1 MKKAFAFLAFLLL
14 LAWPGLL
21 PAQEQS
27 TTLSLGYQ
35 WVTLSGS
42 QETYRSQVDEDDGL
56 VLDQLHLNLTDGGWF
71 DTLNLSASGFGG
83 SPTGSLRFT
92 AAQRQAYR
100 LSLNYHRGRRVSEL
114 LDFAN
119 PLAGAGVFPGQHTA
133 HGVLDRFDLNVE
145 LFPGKT
151 ITPLFSYQYV
161 RDRAEGT
168 TTVHLGQDEFLLGG
182 STFYRTHE
190 FQAGVG
196 LHLGFLDAVV
206 LQGWRN
212 QDGKSRFALF
222 PGAGQGNNRRPVL
235 DRDVTLSSFKRSN
248 SYSTDAPY
256 TTAVVSARLASF
268 ARLSGRYV
276 YQDTETDSRLSEQAA
291 GSLVSFKLQR
301 FFQGFAEAALGE
313 AKAPNW
319 RGEGKLELS
328 LPAGFGFT
336 ATYGQRHRELSGWS
350 LLQDTYLGTINFSG
364 YQGGDVTKLLTAR
377 TALTRDEKE
386 SVGTLVSPRF
396 GPVSV
401 WASFGT
407 TKQEFTLAPDA
418 QEIVVPGNQG
428 GYFEREVDRVG
439 AGLNVNAGPFLLSVD
454 FRKDS
459 ADKVVLRT
467 DVLDLE
473 KLRARAQVKLGIF
486 ELAANAEKLDANND
500 IPNNAYDVSGKDWTA
515 ELRVNPT
522 EAFSFW
528 GAYGKFKTDTS
539 IVIRRPEDFT
549 LASSLYS
556 EDGSLKEGGLSYR
569 SKAFVGEAGYWK
581 LENEG
586 SRGLSYD
593 RAFARV
599 EVPLESGL
607 GLGFE
612 AARYK
617 YEQTAFTL
625 ANYTAKRYLFL
636 VRYQK

>member
-1 MKKAFAFLAFLLL
+1 MKKARAFLAFLLL
-14 LAWPGLL
+14 LATPSLL

-42 QETYRSQVDEDDGL
+42 QETFRSQVDEDDGL
-56 VLDQLHLNLTDGGWF
+56 LLDNLRLTLQRGDWY
-71 DTLNLSASGFGG
+71 DTLSLSASGFGG
-83 SPTGSLRFT
+83 SPTGSLRFS

-119 PLAGAGVFPGQHTA
+119 PLLASGVTPGQHTA
-133 HGVLDRFDLNVE
+133 HGVLDRFDFNVE

-168 TTVHLGQDEFLLGG
+168 STVHLGQDEFLLGG
-182 STFYRTHE
+182 STFYRSHE
-190 FQAGVG
+190 FQAGLGV
-196 LHLGFLDAVV
+196 HLRFFDAVV

-212 QDGKSRFALF
+212 FEGDSRFALF
-222 PGAGQGNNRRPVL
+222 PGAGPGNNRRPVL
-235 DRDVTLSSFKRSN
+235 DRDVTLASFARSST
-248 SYSTDAPY
+248 YSADAPY

-276 YQDTETDSRLSEQAA
+276 YQDTETDARLSEQAA

-301 FFQGFAEAALGE
+301 FFQGFAEQALGE

-328 LPAGFGFT
+328 LPAGFAFT
-336 ATYGQRHRELSGWS
+336 ASYGQRHRELSGWS

-364 YQGGDVTKLLTAR
+364 YQGGDITKLLTAR

-386 SVGTLVSPRF
+386 SVGTVVSPRF
-396 GPVSV
+396 GPLSA

-407 TKQEFTLAPDA
+407 TKQEFTLSPDA

-428 GYFEREVDRVG
+428 GYFEREVDRIG
-439 AGLNVNAGPFLLSVD
+439 AGLNFNAGPFLLAVD
-454 FRKDS
+454 YRKDS
-459 ADKVVLRT
+459 ADRVVVRT
-467 DVLDLE
+467 DVLDLK

-500 IPNNAYDVSGKDWTA
+500 ISNNAYDVSGKDWTA
-515 ELRVNPT
+515 EVRVSPS
-522 EAFSFW
+522 EALSFW

-539 IVIRRPEDFT
+539 IIIRRPEDFS

-556 EDGSLKEGGLSYR
+556 EDGSLKEAGMSLRGKTLS
-569 SKAFVGEAGYWK
+569 GEAGYWK
-581 LENEG
+581 LENQG
-586 SRGLSYD
+586 SRGLSFD

-599 EVPLESGL
+599 EVPLEAGL

-617 YEQTAFTL
+617 YKQTLFAL
-625 ANYTAKRYLFL
+625 ANYTAKRYVFL

>member
-1 MKKAFAFLAFLLL
+1 MKKASSFVAFSLL

-21 PAQEQS
+21 SAQEQS
-27 TTLSLGYQ
+27 ITLSLGYQ

-42 QETYRSQVDEDDGL
+42 QQTYRSQVDEDDGL
-56 VLDQLHLNLTDGGWF
+56 VLDNVHLALQKGEWY
-71 DTLNLSASGFGG
+71 DTLSLFASGFGG
-83 SPTGSLRFT
+83 SPTGSLRFS
-92 AAQRQAYR
+92 AARRQAYR

-119 PLAGAGVFPGQHTA
+119 PLLASGVTPGQHIA
-133 HGVLDRFDLNVE
+133 HGVLDRFDFNVE
-145 LFPGKT
+145 LFPGKM

-182 STFYRTHE
+182 STFYRSHE

-196 LHLGFLDAVV
+196 IHLGIVDAVV

-212 QDGKSRFALF
+212 FEGDSRFALF

-235 DRDVTLSSFKRSN
+235 ERDVNLASFQQTST
-248 SYSTDAPY
+248 YSADAPY

-291 GSLVSFKLQR
+291 GSLASFKLQR
-301 FFQGFAEAALGE
+301 FFQGFQEAALGE
-313 AKAPNW
+313 AKAPSW

-328 LPAGFGFT
+328 LPAGFAFT

-364 YQGGDVTKLLTAR
+364 YQGGDITKLLTAR

-386 SVGTLVSPRF
+386 SVGTVVSPSF
-396 GPVSV
+396 GPVSI

-407 TKQEFTLAPDA
+407 SQQELTASPDA

-428 GYFEREVDRVG
+428 GFFEREVERFG
-439 AGLNVNAGPFLLSVD
+439 AGLNLNAGPFVLAVD
-454 FRKDS
+454 YRRDS
-459 ADKVVLRT
+459 ADRVVLRT
-467 DVLDLE
+467 DVLDL
-473 KLRARAQVKLGIF
+473 KRLRARAQLRVGIF
-486 ELAANAEKLDANND
+486 QLAANAEKLDAQND

-515 ELRVNPT
+515 EVRLNPS
-522 EAFSFW
+522 EALSLW

-539 IVIRRPEDFT
+539 IVVRRPEDFT

-556 EDGSLKEGGLSYR
+556 EDGSLKEGGLSLR
-569 SKAFVGEAGYWK
+569 GKTLSGEAGYWK

-586 SRGLSYD
+586 SRGLSFD
-593 RAFARV
+593 RAFARL
-599 EVPLESGL
+599 EVPLEAGL

-612 AARYK
+612 AARYR
-617 YEQTAFTL
+617 YRQTLFAL

>member
-1 MKKAFAFLAFLLL
+1 MKKARACVAFSLL
-14 LAWPGLL
+14 LALPGILS
-21 PAQEQS
+21 AQEQS
-27 TTLSLGYQ
+27 TSLSLGYQ

-42 QETYRSQVDEDDGL
+42 EQTYRSQVDEDDGL
-56 VLDQLHLNLTDGGWF
+56 VLDDLRLALHGQDWY
-71 DTLNLSASGFGG
+71 DTLLLSASGFGG
-83 SPTGSLRFT
+83 SPTGSLRFS
-92 AAQRQAYR
+92 AARRQAYR
-100 LSLNYHRGRRVSEL
+100 LSLNYHRGRRVSEV

-119 PLAGAGVFPGQHTA
+119 PLLAAGVVPGQHTA

-145 LFPGKT
+145 LFPGKA

-161 RDRAEGT
+161 RDREEGA

-182 STFYRTHE
+182 STFYRSHE
-190 FQAGVG
+190 FQVG
-196 LHLGFLDAVV
+196 AAFHLGFFDAVV

-212 QDGKSRFALF
+212 FEGDSRFVLF

-235 DRDVTLSSFKRSN
+235 DRDVNLSSFRRSS
-248 SYSTDAPY
+248 SYSADAPY
-256 TTAVVSARLASF
+256 TTAAVSARFSSF

-276 YQDTETDSRLSEQAA
+276 YQDSETDSRIAEQAA

-328 LPAGFGFT
+328 LPAGFVLT
-336 ATYGQRHRELSGWS
+336 AAYGQRHRELSGWS
-350 LLQDTYLGTINFSG
+350 LLQDTYLGTVNFSG
-364 YQGGDVTKLLTAR
+364 YQGGDITKLFTSR

-386 SVGTLVSPRF
+386 SVGTVVSPNF
-396 GPVSV
+396 GPLSF

-407 TKQEFTLAPDA
+407 TKQEFTLSPDA

-428 GYFEREVDRVG
+428 GFFEREVERFG
-439 AGLNVNAGPFLLSVD
+439 AGLNLNAGPFALVVD
-454 FRKDS
+454 YRKDS
-459 ADKVVLRT
+459 ADRVVVRT
-467 DVLDLE
+467 DVLDL
-473 KLRARAQVKLGIF
+473 KRLRARAQFRVGIL

-515 ELRVNPT
+515 EVRVNPS
-522 EAFSFW
+522 EALSLW
-528 GAYGKFKTDTS
+528 GAYGTFKADTS
-539 IVIRRPEDFT
+539 IVIRRPENFT

-556 EDGSLKEGGLSYR
+556 EDGSLKEGGVSYR
-569 SKAFVGEAGYWK
+569 GKTFSGEAGYWK

-586 SRGLSYD
+586 SRGLSFD
-593 RAFARV
+593 RAFARL
-599 EVPLESGL
+599 EVPLEAGF

-617 YEQTAFTL
+617 YKQTLFGL

-636 VRYQK
+636 MRYQK